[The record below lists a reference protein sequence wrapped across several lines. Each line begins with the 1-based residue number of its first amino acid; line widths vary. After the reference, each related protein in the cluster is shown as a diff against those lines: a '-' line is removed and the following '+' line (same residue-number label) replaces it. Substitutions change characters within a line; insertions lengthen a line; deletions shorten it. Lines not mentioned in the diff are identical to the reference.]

1 MTNKIS
7 KWVRQSDNHKK
18 VSDIKEFVPNTYID
32 KSMERKMDASHKVL
46 LRFVQQVCRELRG
59 ALYTR
64 RDQESYWIHTNDNP
78 YVMGWVGR
86 SVDYLSTL
94 VSDEYLYAVVT
105 RTISNWKYGD
115 YSWQH
120 YAKMSTKEDTSLKNA
135 RKFLRPMTP
144 HDMAYVNNEK
154 ITNCVQKSMYT
165 ESEKLQRKYNTL
177 FNENNYA
184 NQHIRRI
191 EDGKA
196 DKGVVKFIRIMYEKY
211 PELLQDDPDYV
222 KELEEFFLQETAY
235 KLAFKKQFKLYHVRV
250 YNDAFNKQAFDVT
263 FIGNVEGG
271 KVPQSI
277 PIQDQGLSPKY
288 TFNEETL
295 PEALMGKVSVLT
307 MLEENGYV
315 DEVGYKIDTTMFYVF
330 TERDFHI
337 SSDTTR

>member
-1 MTNKIS
+1 MGYHS
-7 KWVRQSDNHKK
+7 Y
-18 VSDIKEFVPNTYID
+18 VPNTYHD
-32 KSMERKMDASHKVL
+32 KEQERKMDAAHKTL
-46 LRFVQQVCRELRG
+46 LGFVQQVCRELRG

-120 YAKMSTKEDTSLKNA
+120 YAKMTSVPHTALKNA

-154 ITNCVQKSMYT
+154 ITNCVQKSMYK

-184 NQHIRRI
+184 NQHNCRI
-191 EDGKA
+191 VTGK
-196 DKGVVKFIRIMYEKY
+196 
-211 PELLQDDPDYV
+211 
-222 KELEEFFLQETAY
+222 
-235 KLAFKKQFKLYHVRV
+235 H
-250 YNDAFNKQAFDVT
+250 
-263 FIGNVEGG
+263 
-271 KVPQSI
+271 
-277 PIQDQGLSPKY
+277 
-288 TFNEETL
+288 
-295 PEALMGKVSVLT
+295 
-307 MLEENGYV
+307 
-315 DEVGYKIDTTMFYVF
+315 
-330 TERDFHI
+330 
-337 SSDTTR
+337 SS

>member
-18 VSDIKEFVPNTYID
+18 VSDIKEYEPSPYLD
-32 KSMERKMDASHKVL
+32 KEQGQKADASHKVL

-86 SVDYLSTL
+86 SVDFLSTT

-120 YAKMSTKEDTSLKNA
+120 YAKMSTKEDTALRNV

-144 HDMAYVNNEK
+144 HDMAYVNNQK
-154 ITNCVQKSMYT
+154 ITDCVRKSMST
-165 ESEKLQRKYNTL
+165 QQDKLKRAYDKV
-177 FNENNYA
+177 FNEETYA
-184 NQHIRRI
+184 NQHIRRV
-191 EDGKA
+191 EDDKA
-196 DKGVVKFIRIMYEKY
+196 DKGVVKFIRAMYEKY
-211 PELLQDDPDYV
+211 PDLLQDDPDYV
-222 KELEEFFLQETAY
+222 KELEEFFLQESMY
-235 KLAFKKQFKLYHVRV
+235 KLAFNKQHKLYHVRV
-250 YNDAFNKQAFDVT
+250 YNDAFDKQVFDVT
-263 FIGNVEGG
+263 FIGNIEKGQ
-271 KVPQSI
+271 VPQSI

-295 PEALMGKVSVLT
+295 PETLMGKISVLT
-307 MLEENGYV
+307 MLEEDGYV